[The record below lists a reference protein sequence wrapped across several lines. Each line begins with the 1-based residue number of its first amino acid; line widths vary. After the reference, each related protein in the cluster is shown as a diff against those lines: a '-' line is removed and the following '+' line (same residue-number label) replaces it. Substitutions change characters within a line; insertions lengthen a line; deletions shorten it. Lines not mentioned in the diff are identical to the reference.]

1 MTPLERIAEAYW
13 NAFRDGFVRV
23 GGDPRE
29 YPLWSQSNDPVK
41 TETLR
46 CLRHA
51 VETLKTPDSR
61 IASAAYAAWDKFG
74 EDATMGPEELNAI
87 WQACLGALFPDAP
100 TKRSIKLSS
109 NDDEMAERAR

>member
-1 MTPLERIAEAYW
+1 MTPLESMAQAYW

-29 YPLWSQSNDPVK
+29 YPLWTQSNDEVK

-51 VETLKTPDSR
+51 VETLKLE
-61 IASAAYAAWDKFG
+61 WD
-74 EDATMGPEELNAI
+74 TGPRSFDHM
-87 WQACLGALFPDAP
+87 FPEPLA
-100 TKRSIKLSS
+100 KRSIKRSA